1 MGSNVSYI
9 ISGLRNPGTVIEVIG
24 SVYFINNMKYAKYTI
39 DKVTIEDG
47 WLCIL
52 FSPNSELPGHL
63 KRPGQYSLKLKAGE
77 SVSLI
82 IMECISLK
90 DDVSMHVSLYCIE
103 SMFTPAQGYY
113 FRFRIYKKENLDC
126 PSTGQILHHANSAWL
141 TERGFICVDEYD
153 DDGKGATTVYMR

>member
-1 MGSNVSYI
+1 MGSNVSYV

-103 SMFTPAQGYY
+103 SMFTLAQGYY
-113 FRFRIYKKENLDC
+113 FRFRIYTKENLDW
-126 PSTGQILHHANSAWL
+126 PFTGHILYNANSEWL
-141 TERGFICVDEYD
+141 TERGFTCADEYD